1 MNDLFQV
8 IGLSDEDNKRLE
20 DALVKGLEKVERE
33 LGISH
38 LSVESQAA
46 ISRRRNEL
54 RGMSY
59 DEQLNN
65 LLNLED

>member
-1 MNDLFQV
+1 MSDLFEV
-8 IGLSDEDNKRLE
+8 IGLSDADNKRVK
-20 DALVKGLEKVERE
+20 DALAKKVEQE
-33 LGISH
+33 LDISH

-46 ISRRRNEL
+46 VGRRRNEL

-59 DEQLNN
+59 DEQLSN

>member
-1 MNDLFQV
+1 MNDLFEV
-8 IGLSDEDNKRLE
+8 IGLSDEDNKRVK
-20 DALVKGLEKVERE
+20 DALVKKAEQE
-33 LGISH
+33 LDISH

-46 ISRRRNEL
+46 VGRRRNEL

-59 DEQLNN
+59 DEQLSN

>member
-1 MNDLFQV
+1 MSDLFEV
-8 IGLSDEDNKRLE
+8 IGLSDEDNKRVK
-20 DALVKGLEKVERE
+20 DALVKKAEQE
-33 LGISH
+33 LDISH

-46 ISRRRNEL
+46 VGRRRNEL

-59 DEQLNN
+59 DEQLDN

>member
-1 MNDLFQV
+1 MSDLFEV
-8 IGLSDEDNKRLE
+8 IGLSDEDNKRVK
-20 DALVKGLEKVERE
+20 DALVKQAERE
-33 LGISH
+33 LDISH

-46 ISRRRNEL
+46 VGRRRNEL

-59 DEQLNN
+59 DEQLDN

>member
-1 MNDLFQV
+1 MNDLFEV
-8 IGLSDEDNKRLE
+8 IGLSDEDNKRVK
-20 DALVKGLEKVERE
+20 DALVKKAERE
-33 LGISH
+33 LDISH

-46 ISRRRNEL
+46 VGRRRNEL

-59 DEQLNN
+59 DEQLSN